1 MSVSVFFMETKT
13 IIRNATNSDTPF
25 IARVMLA
32 GIGMLDIEDELP
44 QEQQS
49 AFDQFVDVCR
59 MEGTLY
65 NYRNTRIAEVEGQI
79 VGALIGYDGG
89 RYAAMRAKTFGLVQQ
104 NFGMNLGQNAMETGE
119 GEFYL
124 DSMAILPEFR
134 GQEIGKRLMRD
145 RMEWAKNNGFAAVTL
160 LVDKDKP
167 RLRKYYESLGFRFK
181 EALFV
186 FGSWYDKLVCLV
198 SNV

>member
-1 MSVSVFFMETKT
+1 MNVSAFFMETKT

-32 GIGMLDIEDELP
+32 GIGMLAIEDELP

-65 NYRNTRIAEVEGQI
+65 NYRNTRIAEVEGGRI

-104 NFGMNLGQNAMETGE
+104 YFGMNLSPNAMETDE

-186 FGSWYDKLVCLV
+186 FGSWYDKLEKR
-198 SNV
+198 

>member
-1 MSVSVFFMETKT
+1 MSVFFMETKT

-32 GIGMLDIEDELP
+32 GIGMLAIEDELP

-134 GQEIGKRLMRD
+134 GQEIGKQLMRD

-160 LVDKDKP
+160 LVDQDKP
-167 RLRKYYESLGFRFK
+167 RLRKYYESLGFGFR

-186 FGSWYDKLVCLV
+186 FGAWYDKLEKR
-198 SNV
+198 

>member
-1 MSVSVFFMETKT
+1 METKT

-25 IARVMLA
+25 IARVVLA
-32 GIGMLDIEDELP
+32 GIDMLEIEAELP
-44 QEQQS
+44 DEQQPI
-49 AFDQFVDVCR
+49 FDQLVDICR
-59 MEGTLY
+59 MDDTLY
-65 NYRNTRIAEVEGQI
+65 NYRNTRIAEVEGGRI

-104 NFGMNLGQNAMETGE
+104 YFGMDLGQNAMETGE

-167 RLRKYYESLGFRFK
+167 RLRKYYESIGFRFK
-181 EALFV
+181 EAMFV
-186 FGSWYDKLVCLV
+186 FGAWYDKLEKR
-198 SNV
+198 